1 MERRRRGVDRIDN
14 ARMTGGPA
22 GPGPIEGSPEPAHG
36 LADLPEILYVPDLAA
51 LLRVT
56 DKAIRHR
63 VARGLLP
70 PPMKLG
76 RALAWTREVV
86 LGWLRE
92 RGRSAGPVDMKITL
106 RPYAKDNTRWQ
117 IDIRLMNPC
126 NSDHEIRRRMVAPA
140 GHDPKQARAWGERQ
154 VAALLREL
162 VGESAAVKEPEVA
175 LPALTRAPTISAPR
189 KEVAPARARPVT
201 LADFYA
207 TRFEPE
213 HVALLKPSTRD
224 YYAKVWSLYIAPAL
238 GDLPLAAIDDD
249 RISAF
254 RAGLR
259 RRLAATTSNIILGK
273 VARMLR
279 FARKVRAI
287 EALPVFEALPEPRK
301 RPKEVYTEEQIE
313 AMLAVARRHGTD
325 VRAVLLLALDAGL
338 RVSEI
343 CALEWRDVDLDHG
356 TVLVQR
362 SVYRGEVQTPKGKIG
377 KIALTRE
384 LHQALADHR
393 RAGDHGPLV
402 LYRRSSA
409 TGDAWA
415 PQSTGSIWHILK
427 RIQAELGLKKSGPHL
442 LRHTALTRLANLGA
456 SVYVVQAV
464 ARHAYLQTTQ
474 VYLHTQQTG
483 LSREAATLLDR
494 AASARGFGNALATP
508 ATSAPNSV
516 P

>member
-22 GPGPIEGSPEPAHG
+22 GPGPTEGSPQPAHG

-189 KEVAPARARPVT
+189 KEVAPPRARPVT

-207 TRFEPE
+207 TRFEPKCQRPLPHE
-213 HVALLKPSTRD
+213 APPPETPWISQLRGFWEGGALALGCPACTSRPKPGPKIGSRMRAPAPTGTSRGTPPAPHGSSPVPPAAARSRSRLPTTASPTHWKPGRAGSRRFRSGSSGLKVASFARE
-224 YYAKVWSLYIAPAL
+224 IAP
-238 GDLPLAAIDDD
+238 
-249 RISAF
+249 
-254 RAGLR
+254 
-259 RRLAATTSNIILGK
+259 
-273 VARMLR
+273 
-279 FARKVRAI
+279 
-287 EALPVFEALPEPRK
+287 
-301 RPKEVYTEEQIE
+301 
-313 AMLAVARRHGTD
+313 
-325 VRAVLLLALDAGL
+325 
-338 RVSEI
+338 
-343 CALEWRDVDLDHG
+343 W
-356 TVLVQR
+356 
-362 SVYRGEVQTPKGKIG
+362 
-377 KIALTRE
+377 
-384 LHQALADHR
+384 
-393 RAGDHGPLV
+393 
-402 LYRRSSA
+402 
-409 TGDAWA
+409 
-415 PQSTGSIWHILK
+415 
-427 RIQAELGLKKSGPHL
+427 
-442 LRHTALTRLANLGA
+442 
-456 SVYVVQAV
+456 
-464 ARHAYLQTTQ
+464 
-474 VYLHTQQTG
+474 
-483 LSREAATLLDR
+483 
-494 AASARGFGNALATP
+494 
-508 ATSAPNSV
+508 
-516 P
+516 